1 MKNIFL
7 TLTLLLVSL
16 SGFSQNNGEPMALG
30 LPGDNLNLYAVLDIF
45 QKSPTLED
53 FERAINDKS
62 KNINNLDLNNDRNID
77 YLRIVS
83 HQVSNTHTI
92 VIQDPIN
99 ANQNQ
104 DVAVIEVSKEPSG
117 KVFIQ
122 IIGDEDLYGKNY
134 IIEPSDLQGGTPN
147 PGYNN
152 SGYNNAGYNNG
163 YENQYHPVNDW
174 LIVNFL
180 FAPTYVVYHSPYNW
194 GYYPVYWHPWVP
206 VFYENYW
213 GYNRHYYGNVYYRRS
228 IEVRSPVYYSHY
240 AARRSFSP
248 IVIENGRRGGYRE
261 TYNGHQYRNFGNEDH
276 HENGTPKYN
285 NDHHDN
291 GAPRG
296 NDNHNNNGND
306 HHDNGMPR
314 GNDNHN
320 NPGNDHNNPGGV
332 PNGNNNHNTTGND
345 HQNNGG
351 VPNGNNQHNGQ
362 NPTTNPTPATPAAPN
377 HTIQNP
383 KPLTPSNPANPNQ
396 GNGAYGPRPTNN
408 PRPMN
413 NNNGG
418 MPRNAAPA
426 TPRPMNNAAPRSVTP
441 RPAAPKP
448 VSAPREAGRR

>member
-134 IIEPSDLQGGTPN
+134 IIEPSDLEGGTPN
-147 PGYNN
+147 PGYQSGYNN

-180 FAPTYVVYHSPYNW
+180 FSPSYVVYRSPYNW

-320 NPGNDHNNPGGV
+320 NPGIDHNNPGGV
-332 PNGNNNHNTTGND
+332 PNGNN
-345 HQNNGG
+345 
-351 VPNGNNQHNGQ
+351 HNGQ
-362 NPTTNPTPATPAAPN
+362 NPPPTVPVTPN
-377 HTIQNP
+377 HTV
-383 KPLTPSNPANPNQ
+383 TPSTPNQ
-396 GNGAYGPRPTNN
+396 GSPSGQPQPHGNNPVPNGNGGMHNN
-408 PRPMN
+408 STPVTPNGNGGMHNNNNNSSPRPMN
-413 NNNGG
+413 TNSHSNNI
-418 MPRNAAPA
+418 
-426 TPRPMNNAAPRSVTP
+426 PRPTP
-441 RPAAPKP
+441 VKSAPKA
-448 VSAPREAGRR
+448 VSAPRETGRR